1 LPTVSSSNCHEFTSV
16 DTPALDA
23 PHDTHFGSKRRKT
36 YRGIRGRQRMV
47 PVPPQLQCQGTCRA
61 LFSKAEGAT
70 EPTAGNHP
78 TIDSSSRVHPPIVIH
93 PWLADSLASQ
103 SRRASAVRP
112 RADPPVL
119 PVPVPGAGRP
129 FLRSRAAALCR
140 PRLRTQITSV
150 RHELKS
156 CLCASVVS
164 PSSERAADLPVTVL
178 TDELAR
184 LDVVVS
190 AGRWFAPDAGTG

>member
-1 LPTVSSSNCHEFTSV
+1 MGPDCQCHGSCNARHLPCSFFE
-16 DTPALDA
+16 
-23 PHDTHFGSKRRKT
+23 GRR
-36 YRGIRGRQRMV
+36 GD
-47 PVPPQLQCQGTCRA
+47 RA
-61 LFSKAEGAT
+61 HSWRLHC
-70 EPTAGNHP
+70 NHP

-93 PWLADSLASQ
+93 PWLADSLAFQ

-119 PVPVPGAGRP
+119 PAPVPGAGRP
-129 FLRSRAAALCR
+129 FLRSRAATLCR

-164 PSSERAADLPVTVL
+164 PSSERTADLPVTVL

>member
-1 LPTVSSSNCHEFTSV
+1 MRHMIHISGAREGKHIGG
-16 DTPALDA
+16 
-23 PHDTHFGSKRRKT
+23 FG
-36 YRGIRGRQRMV
+36 GRQRMV